1 VVRKLNGVGDF
12 GQVVRVETPILA
24 PDFHHCFMKK
34 QINRNWPMA
43 LLMAMLAACTEP
55 PPPTLAYKE
64 REMVDSLYRIAVDSL
79 KPMYDSLC
87 AARFDSA
94 VQFKTDSMLKV
105 RTAQVQE
112 ALERLRQETNQ

>member
-1 VVRKLNGVGDF
+1 
-12 GQVVRVETPILA
+12 
-24 PDFHHCFMKK
+24 M
-34 QINRNWPMA
+34 
-43 LLMAMLAACTEP
+43 LLLAMLTACTEP

-64 REMVDSLYRIAVDSL
+64 REMVDSLYRMAVDSL

-94 VQFKTDSMLKV
+94 VQFKTDSMIKV